1 VPTTEASYVR
11 PPRAAPGASPAPSTV
26 RRAHDLGRCR
36 VRARPAA
43 VSASSS
49 TRRAV
54 GPIPCSAAS
63 SVRGSRTPFLERFDA
78 GFQAHASRTTGTTP
92 GRHLVVRRRP
102 SLVAGSRPWAPAE
115 GSGPTGSRTG
125 ASGRCLCVRGGGY
138 QDRVG
143 GIDMSASSRSN
154 AISAATYQ
162 RATRAHTCRQVRPTQ
177 GNDTRAAL
185 TRAHLIHIRTARDH
199 RLGVGV
205 G

>member
-125 ASGRCLCVRGGGY
+125 ASVDAY
-138 QDRVG
+138 VFAAVG
-143 GIDMSASSRSN
+143 TRIV
-154 AISAATYQ
+154 SAASTCQ
-162 RATRAHTCRQVRPTQ
+162 RPLEATRSVPPRTSVP
-177 GNDTRAAL
+177 
-185 TRAHLIHIRTARDH
+185 RAHILADKFVPHKATTPVQH
-199 RLGVGV
+199 
-205 G
+205 